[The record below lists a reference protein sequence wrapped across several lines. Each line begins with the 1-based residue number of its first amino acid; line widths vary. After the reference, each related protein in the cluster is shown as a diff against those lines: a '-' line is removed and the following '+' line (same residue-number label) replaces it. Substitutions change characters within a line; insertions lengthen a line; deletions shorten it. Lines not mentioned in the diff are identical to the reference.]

1 MFILCELSP
10 LPKSVFCSLNFT
22 ESCLMWLEEET
33 VHVGQLHLII
43 VKQQQLQG
51 KKSQTQQKEA

>member
-1 MFILCELSP
+1 
-10 LPKSVFCSLNFT
+10 
-22 ESCLMWLEEET
+22 MWLEEEA